1 MFTIYAQM
9 KKLGKQKK
17 GAVEK
22 IPYQLEEKPLTV
34 RQFLTSLVALEVRAY
49 QERKEEGQLVG
60 YLTKEEIEDK
70 SQAGKIA
77 FGTQY
82 GNDAD
87 ENQAADNAIQCF
99 EDGIYRVFAGEEEI
113 TRLDDPF
120 IWPEGTTFT
129 FIRLAM
135 LAGLRWGY

>member
-34 RQFLTSLVALEVRAY
+34 RQFLTSLVALEVKAY
-49 QERKEEGQLVG
+49 QERKEEGRLVG

-77 FGTQY
+77 FGTRY

-99 EDGIYRVFAGEEEI
+99 EDGIYRVFAEEEEI